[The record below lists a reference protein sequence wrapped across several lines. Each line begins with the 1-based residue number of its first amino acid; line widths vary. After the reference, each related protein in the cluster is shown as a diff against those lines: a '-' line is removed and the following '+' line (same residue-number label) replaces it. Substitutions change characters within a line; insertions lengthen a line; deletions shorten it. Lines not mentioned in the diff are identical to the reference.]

1 MSTNNISHITDGT
14 FEEEVL
20 KNDVPILADFWAE
33 WCGPCRTI
41 APVLEEIAQ
50 EYDGRLKIA
59 KIDVDENHEAP
70 ARFGIQG
77 IPTLI
82 LFKNGKP
89 VERLVGAMPKERLL
103 SHIRPHLSRD

>member
-1 MSTNNISHITDGT
+1 MSKPIHINDNS
-14 FEEEVL
+14 FDEEVL
-20 KNDVPILADFWAE
+20 KSTVPVLADFLAE

-59 KIDVDENHEAP
+59 KIDVDENPEAP

-82 LFKNGKP
+82 LFKDGEP
-89 VERLVGAMPKERLL
+89 VERLVGAMPKDRLL
-103 SHIRPHLSRD
+103 SHLRPHLSQE